1 MRKVI
6 TIVGRWT
13 LVLAAVVAAVAGCED
28 LWLRY
33 RMAHGAAGNLFEQV
47 AIYEAGEVKGGKLE
61 YYMDQPQTEQCVH
74 AIFPH
79 FGNAPCW
86 YLKQHTTKVISRG
99 MAPGFPVARGWGAG
113 IQAARSSKLD
123 VIWMALRSERYTG
136 HFPAKMPWTR
146 SIVWRLSSGATMV
159 KAT

>member
-1 MRKVI
+1 MKRI
-6 TIVGRWT
+6 LRIVWRGA
-13 LVLAAVVAAVAGCED
+13 LVLAALVAAAAGCED

-33 RMAHGAAGNLFEQV
+33 QMAHGTAANLFEQV
-47 AIYEAGEVKGGKLE
+47 AIIEAGEVKGGKLE
-61 YYMDQPQTEQCVH
+61 YYMDQPQIQECVH

-86 YLKQHTTKVISRG
+86 YLKRHTTKLLSRREW
-99 MAPGFPVARGWGAG
+99 PGV
-113 IQAARSSKLD
+113 QAAAARAGGIHATRSSKLD

-136 HFPAKMPWTR
+136 HFAAKMPWTR
-146 SIVWRLSSGATMV
+146 SIVSRFSSAAKMV